1 MSASGGNGA
10 AAADDRLESLL
21 SRYPSIQ
28 AFEYEHESKLLR
40 GYVGVPSLRDPNA
53 SPVPLVIVAHTAIGP
68 QEDFILSKVRAL
80 TEAGVVAFA
89 CDCFGAPDLV
99 FGQEK
104 EECNRQFKEN
114 RKLLQSRM
122 QAGLS
127 SVCSSSDFPCID
139 ETRVAAIGYC
149 FGGKAVLDLCRAGIS
164 SLKGVVSFHGILD
177 HPRELDHD
185 RAIETKVLAFNGFAD
200 PYVPAEKKQAFMEEM
215 EVRPVL

>member
-1 MSASGGNGA
+1 M
-10 AAADDRLESLL
+10 
-21 SRYPSIQ
+21 
-28 AFEYEHESKLLR
+28 
-40 GYVGVPSLRDPNA
+40 
-53 SPVPLVIVAHTAIGP
+53 IVAHTAIGP